1 MSAGEQQRIALAV
14 TMAGKPRLLLA
25 DEPTSRLDPVAKA
38 LVVDTLHRVTRESQ
52 TTVIAVTHD
61 RSVAATFP
69 RTVTMRNGR
78 VGSDGSATE
87 QFGVV
92 GPDGT
97 VTLSPAALD
106 LLPPGSR
113 VRMTAAAPDV
123 ILRAA
128 DDEDPR

>member
-14 TMAGKPRLLLA
+14 TMAGRPRLLLA
-25 DEPTSRLDPVAKA
+25 DEPTSRLDPVSKA
-38 LVVDTLHRVTRESQ
+38 LVVDTLHRVTRQAQ

-78 VGSDGSATE
+78 VGSDGSLTE
-87 QFGVV
+87 QYGVV

-97 VTLSPAALD
+97 LALSPAALD

-113 VRMTAAAPDV
+113 VRMTAASPDV
-123 ILRAA
+123 LLSPV
-128 DDEDPR
+128 DEGGSR